1 MLKRLFT
8 LLPAVCLLISLG
20 GCAGAPPVHTADMPL
35 ESQTAPPAPVPMP
48 TPTPA
53 PDPAPPAPTVATL
66 AVCGDVMS
74 HMPVTNDAWDAE
86 RGVYDYTPIMA
97 EAEPYVS
104 AADYAVANLETTLAG
119 GPGYSGYPRFHS
131 PDALAY
137 DLKSLGFDLLLTANN
152 HCMDTGFQGL
162 SRTLDVLDEAGL
174 AHVGTSRTLEE
185 AQSDITV
192 ADVGGISVAFLGY
205 TYGTNG
211 IPLSGDAPFC
221 VNLFN
226 TDYMTSLSTPDTDR
240 LLRDMAAARALETDL
255 IAVMI
260 HWGVEYRVEQNEYQE
275 RLADLL
281 IENGADLVLG
291 GHPHVLQPMEQ
302 RTVTG
307 ADGRGHT
314 GFVCYSLGN
323 FISSQNYALTDTT
336 VVLTLEL
343 TRDNVTGAAVVTD
356 WTYVPLL
363 MLDRGGGSGRFGL
376 IDAHA
381 ALSGAQPP
389 EPGLEARLTRAIEDC
404 HRILGPEHDPRA
416 EGSRREPS
424 DEPAA

>member
-35 ESQTAPPAPVPMP
+35 ESQTAPPAPVPTP

-53 PDPAPPAPTVATL
+53 PDPEPPAPTVATL

-119 GPGYSGYPRFHS
+119 GPGYSGY
-131 PDALAY
+131 
-137 DLKSLGFDLLLTANN
+137 LKSLGCDLLLTANN

-343 TRDNVTGAAVVTD
+343 TRDNVTGEAAVTD

-416 EGSRREPS
+416 EGSRQEPS

>member
-35 ESQTAPPAPVPMP
+35 ESQTAPPAPVP

-53 PDPAPPAPTVATL
+53 PAPEPPAPTVATL

-343 TRDNVTGAAVVTD
+343 TRDNVTGEAAVTD

-404 HRILGPEHDPRA
+404 HRILGPEHAPRT